1 MYDSYISLGDNCEVG
16 LQLRRIG
23 YEHSSFFRFT
33 ASPFK
38 STYQIIENDF
48 QNIFLKESLVPRVC
62 RDRETVMVRD
72 TKYDIGIHA
81 AMPYVK
87 TEKGRNLF
95 IQNEAFNAAYDREY
109 SKVRYLIEKWNSLVK
124 SDQNVLYLIK
134 AQDNTSREN
143 AEKLLDLLNRKYPNH
158 HFSIV
163 YLQLEK
169 YREPDWGIPRL
180 YNRYL
185 PRFAPFSHAK
195 GGDAPSW
202 DKLFLEF
209 PLSDNNNERKFRIR
223 DIAKHYSCRRQ
234 LHPQSSGKYVHRWH
248 LEFPQPGQITDL
260 LLRGWVVGKNLP
272 VVSIELIDEEKE
284 QVIKAIPV
292 DRYRPAVAKQ
302 FENITNAAT
311 AGFATELSDVLMALE
326 SYPSTHKILLQI
338 VLSDRTKVSIET
350 LEFVK
355 V

>member
-1 MYDSYISLGDNCEVG
+1 MYDSYISLGDNCEIG
-16 LQLRRIG
+16 LQFRRIG

-48 QNIFLKESLVPRVC
+48 QNIFLKENLVPRVC

-87 TEKGRNLF
+87 TEKGKNLF

-124 SDQNVLYLIK
+124 SDQNVLYLI
-134 AQDNTSREN
+134 N
-143 AEKLLDLLNRKYPNH
+143 
-158 HFSIV
+158 
-163 YLQLEK
+163 
-169 YREPDWGIPRL
+169 
-180 YNRYL
+180 
-185 PRFAPFSHAK
+185 
-195 GGDAPSW
+195 
-202 DKLFLEF
+202 
-209 PLSDNNNERKFRIR
+209 
-223 DIAKHYSCRRQ
+223 
-234 LHPQSSGKYVHRWH
+234 
-248 LEFPQPGQITDL
+248 DL

-326 SYPSTHKILLQI
+326 SYPSSYKILLQI
-338 VLSDRTKVSIET
+338 VLSDRTKVSMET